1 MKGSGG
7 GCALLV
13 PPYLHL
19 PLLGG
24 TEQGQV
30 VWPAALL
37 GLLVPVEELLL
48 QPCAQGWGQH
58 QDDTTTSPP
67 SLPPHLPTAATRAPI
82 APPPTPPDL
91 QPNHHHLTPVPPPTS
106 PHPQSLSLLTSVLAM
121 QFEALAVE
129 VLLGE
134 VLDLQQPLHDLKHR
148 PIQQSQRQ
156 VAQRR
161 VGQALLAGAA
171 GTQRGRG

>member
-1 MKGSGG
+1 
-7 GCALLV
+7 
-13 PPYLHL
+13 
-19 PLLGG
+19 
-24 TEQGQV
+24 
-30 VWPAALL
+30 
-37 GLLVPVEELLL
+37 
-48 QPCAQGWGQH
+48 
-58 QDDTTTSPP
+58 
-67 SLPPHLPTAATRAPI
+67 
-82 APPPTPPDL
+82 
-91 QPNHHHLTPVPPPTS
+91 
-106 PHPQSLSLLTSVLAM
+106 M